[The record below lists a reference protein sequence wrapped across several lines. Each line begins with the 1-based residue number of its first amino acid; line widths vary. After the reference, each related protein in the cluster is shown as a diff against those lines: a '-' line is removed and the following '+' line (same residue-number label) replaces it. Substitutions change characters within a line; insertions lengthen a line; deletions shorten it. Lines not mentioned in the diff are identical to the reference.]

1 MCYWAVSHSAANS
14 WAQINRLSALSR
26 LGHLTSEVSFV
37 NPLVSPS
44 SIALVK
50 NVSTITIP
58 LRSTFGCSQGVHAS
72 VEMTFN
78 LHRSLTLQGDGGVY
92 VHVSWEYKQ
101 RLTEGDFLRFSKA
114 CSSLLLSPIPA
125 LQSTFQITPS
135 QSSSPPPQRTFHPQS
150 CGFLAS
156 PLADRDQKLGRHL
169 LFWIQRL
176 STVLV
181 FLPCA
186 NSRVYQL
193 RLSCCCVW
201 SPGSKGSTA
210 FCIRV

>member
-78 LHRSLTLQGDGGVY
+78 LHRSLTLLGDGGVY
-92 VHVSWEYKQ
+92 VHVSWEYEQ
-101 RLTEGDFLRFSKA
+101 RLTEGDFLRFSKLVHHYSFHRYLRSKSPSKSLPHSLSRLLLNILFTPKA
-114 CSSLLLSPIPA
+114 VVFLLLLWLTGPRDLDGTCCFESSDYQQFWSSSLVLTAESI
-125 LQSTFQITPS
+125 
-135 QSSSPPPQRTFHPQS
+135 SSGWAAVVSEAQAPKAPR
-150 CGFLAS
+150 
-156 PLADRDQKLGRHL
+156 
-169 LFWIQRL
+169 LF
-176 STVLV
+176 
-181 FLPCA
+181 A
-186 NSRVYQL
+186 
-193 RLSCCCVW
+193 
-201 SPGSKGSTA
+201 
-210 FCIRV
+210 